1 MKDMITKRYRKLLTG
16 LVLFT
21 IHCSLFTLFLVS
33 CSDDNEPAR
42 TPSLQANVSKTNLE
56 INESMEIHFTGV
68 ADQIVV
74 FTGDKDHQY
83 ERRDSSNTG
92 FAVNKGLFTY
102 SYHTPGTFHVVCI
115 ASTYD
120 TYLGK
125 SLKTDMYSFDVTVT
139 DDVNTI
145 DAISATVT
153 PNVYYAQLIGDDTW
167 VMRLPQKQLYNNREI
182 AVNASRQRLNLSI
195 ESDSAKVTIDG
206 EPYNSRTYYALN
218 ADHAIRVVS
227 ASGTVRDYTLYGMV
241 YPELLTVTVG
251 EKEATLRRSAYYQD
265 LLTYIYTGDDPTL
278 DFTVDDGVQLLDGQS
293 VVSPGSPIVP
303 NHEYTLRRT
312 HGSNTQVTADSRI
325 IFSKE

>member
-1 MKDMITKRYRKLLTG
+1 MLT
-16 LVLFT
+16 VA
-21 IHCSLFTLFLVS
+21 CAN
-33 CSDDNEPAR
+33 DNQEAR
-42 TPSLQANVSKTNLE
+42 TPQAMVEVDKQHLE
-56 INESMEIHFTGV
+56 VNESMTIRFTGV

-167 VMRLPQKQLYNNREI
+167 VMCLPEKQLYNGREMT
-182 AVNASRQRLNLSI
+182 VNAARQRLSI
-195 ESDSAKVTIDG
+195 EAGSDSAKVYIDG
-206 EPYNSRTYYALN
+206 ELYVSKNYYALN
-218 ADHAIRVVS
+218 ADHEIRVVS
-227 ASGTVRDYTLYGMV
+227 GSGTEKVYRFYGMI
-241 YPELLTVTVG
+241 YPEFKTLTIGGG
-251 EKEATLRRSAYYQD
+251 EAVLTRSAYYQD
-265 LLTYIYTGDDPTL
+265 LLTYRGTGTTLEFTL
-278 DFTVDDGVQLLDGQS
+278 DDDVRLLADGKEVAS
-293 VVSPGSPIVP
+293 GSTIRSDAT
-303 NHEYTLRRT
+303 YTLVRT
-312 HGSNTQVTADSRI
+312 HPHNTGVVAITRVS
-325 IFSKE
+325 FE

>member
-21 IHCSLFTLFLVS
+21 IHCSLFTLFLAS

-218 ADHAIRVVS
+218 ADHA
-227 ASGTVRDYTLYGMV
+227 
-241 YPELLTVTVG
+241 LTVTVG
-251 EKEATLRRSAYYQD
+251 GEEATLRRSAYYQD
-265 LLTYIYTGDDPTL
+265 LLTYIYAGDDLTL
-278 DFTVDDGVQLLDGQS
+278 NFTVDDGVQLLDGQS
-293 VVSPGSPIVP
+293 VLSPGCLIVP

>member
-1 MKDMITKRYRKLLTG
+1 
-16 LVLFT
+16 
-21 IHCSLFTLFLVS
+21 
-33 CSDDNEPAR
+33 
-42 TPSLQANVSKTNLE
+42 
-56 INESMEIHFTGV
+56 MEIHFTGV

-227 ASGTVRDYTLYGMV
+227 ASGFVHDGSYVRLKEMRLTWTM
-241 YPELLTVTVG
+241 PEHILQKIGFSSMAISLTGYNLLTFTSYNGFDPEVG
-251 EKEATLRRSAYYQD
+251 RVVGTEGNNLNMGVDYGNYPQTRSFTLG
-265 LLTYIYTGDDPTL
+265 LKFGL
-278 DFTVDDGVQLLDGQS
+278 
-293 VVSPGSPIVP
+293 
-303 NHEYTLRRT
+303 
-312 HGSNTQVTADSRI
+312 
-325 IFSKE
+325 